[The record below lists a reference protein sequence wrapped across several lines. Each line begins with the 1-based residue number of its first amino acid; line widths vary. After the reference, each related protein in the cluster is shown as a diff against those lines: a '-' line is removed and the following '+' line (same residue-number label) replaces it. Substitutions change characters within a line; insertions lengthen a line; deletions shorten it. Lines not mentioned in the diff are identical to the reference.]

1 MRLLAAALLA
11 TLPVAAQAQQP
22 AIFPTRDVTITYRA
36 TGGPQGP
43 MNVAMAFSAA
53 TGLMRID
60 VPGSGPM
67 GAGWVLF
74 DHRAGNARMVLDQQR
89 MVMTMDG
96 GMVPGGGG
104 FRPSPEARFT
114 REGSDRILNTACTN
128 WRIEDRSNRARACL
142 TDDGVMLRAQ
152 PENAGAGT
160 LEATE
165 IRYGA
170 QDPARFTV
178 PAGYQTMD
186 MQQLMQGLQR
196 QGQRPPATAPTR

>member
-1 MRLLAAALLA
+1 MRHLAIGLLAL
-11 TLPVAAQAQQP
+11 LPVAAQAQQP
-22 AIFPTRDVTITYRA
+22 AIFPTRDVTVTYR
-36 TGGPQGP
+36 TSGGAQGP
-43 MNVAMAFSAA
+43 MNVTMAFSAA
-53 TGLMRID
+53 NNLMRID
-60 VPGSGPM
+60 VPGGGPM
-67 GAGWVLF
+67 GAGWMLF

-114 REGSDRILNTACTN
+114 REGSDRVLGTACTN
-128 WRIEDRSNRARACL
+128 WRIEDRGNRARACL

-152 PENAGAGT
+152 PETEGAGT

-178 PAGYQTMD
+178 PAGYQAMD
-186 MQQLMQGLQR
+186 MQQMMQGLQQR
-196 QGQRPPATAPTR
+196 QGQRPPQR